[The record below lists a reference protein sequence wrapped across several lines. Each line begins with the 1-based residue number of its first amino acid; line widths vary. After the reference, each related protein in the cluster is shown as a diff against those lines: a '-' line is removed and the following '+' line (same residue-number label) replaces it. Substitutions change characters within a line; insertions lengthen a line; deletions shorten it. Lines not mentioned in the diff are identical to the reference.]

1 MGAPENIPENLRNA
15 YLNKYPSKKHK
26 FLIYVYFLN
35 RRRNIGFSSS
45 NSQANS
51 QANRQANSQANSQA
65 NIQANSQACQSNRQ
79 AKRLEKDQETQ

>member
-51 QANRQANSQANSQA
+51 QANRQANSQAN
-65 NIQANSQACQSNRQ
+65 IQANSQACQSNRQ